1 MPDTDALDV
10 ADMQATAN
18 GDRAAFDRI
27 LLRHQNFLV
36 NFFRR
41 LGACQGMAE
50 DLAQETFVRLYKWRA
65 RYQPTARFVT
75 FLFTLAR
82 HAWADSLRMRGR
94 RIVMATEWDPDV
106 HDPGRDDSARQDLHL
121 DMQDAL
127 LQLEEG
133 QRMVVLLNTFEGLN
147 YAEIGAVLGIPEGTV
162 KSRMFHAMRKL
173 RAYLADKGYD
183 DEHANNLST
192 TP

>member
-27 LLRHQNFLV
+27 LLRHQDFLV

-50 DLAQETFVRLYKWRA
+50 DLTQETFVRLYKWRT
-65 RYQPTARFVT
+65 RYRPAARFVT

-82 HAWADSLRMRGR
+82 HAWADAQRKRGR
-94 RIVMATEWDPDV
+94 RIAMATAWDPEF
-106 HDPGRDDSARQDLHL
+106 HDRGKEETPHHDLRL

-133 QRMVVLLNTFEGLN
+133 QRMVVLLNTFEGLS
-147 YAEIGAVLGIPEGTV
+147 YAEVGTALGIPEGTV

-173 RAYLADKGYD
+173 RAYLSEKGYD
-183 DEHANNLST
+183 DEHPNAPASA
-192 TP
+192 P